1 MDTNKGQPQE
11 ILQTLALI
19 SEALASNPFGNS
31 KLTITI
37 DIDPSQYQS
46 VLNEVEKFTRI
57 SSPQQN
63 SNKFSIDIDELTFIF
78 QKEEN

>member
-1 MDTNKGQPQE
+1 MEQNKNENQE

-19 SEALASNPFGNS
+19 SEALSSNPFGNN

-37 DIDPSQYQS
+37 KVNDVEFNKII
-46 VLNEVEKFTRI
+46 VEVEKFTRI

-63 SNKFSIDIDELTFIF
+63 DKKFSIEIDGLTFVF
-78 QKEEN
+78 SRE

>member
-1 MDTNKGQPQE
+1 MEQNKNENQE

-19 SEALASNPFGNS
+19 SEALSSNPFGNN

-37 DIDPSQYQS
+37 KVNDVEFNKIL
-46 VLNEVEKFTRI
+46 VEVEKFTRI

-63 SNKFSIDIDELTFIF
+63 DNKFSIEIDELTFVF
-78 QKEEN
+78 SKVES

>member
-1 MDTNKGQPQE
+1 MENNKNENQT

-19 SEALASNPFGNS
+19 SEALSSNPFGNS

-37 DIDPSQYQS
+37 TLTPKEFDTI
-46 VLNEVEKFTRI
+46 LIEVEKFTRI

-63 SNKFSIDIDELTFIF
+63 DNKFSIEIDELTFVF
-78 QKEEN
+78 SKGEN

>member
-37 DIDPSQYQS
+37 DIDPSRYQS

-63 SNKFSIDIDELTFIF
+63 SIKFSIDIDELTFIF
-78 QKEEN
+78 QKEES